1 MNFEDFQL
9 LEDRH
14 HEEYSSEM
22 MRIFRLKHTPKTITF
37 QVTEDCCLSCKYCL
51 GGETPILM
59 ADYTTKPIKD
69 IQINDEIIGFPE
81 FPEKGKQDKIIKTKV
96 LHIFKHKD
104 NVLKITLDN
113 DETILITEN
122 HKVLVRRNS
131 YMNHSCDFVPIGN
144 LKCEKGVR
152 VYPLAFKAARHEEF
166 IPTDNYKIG
175 YLVGMLKGDGSLKQY
190 ISKEG
195 YNVFKFRLAVKDIEI
210 INRVKSYLD
219 DFNFDTYLK
228 PFLVSKKESLYQQA
242 IFSNTEK
249 TYNHLVELYHEHFR
263 KNKTKDYFLGYLAG
277 FYDAEGSI
285 GESRT
290 IRITNT
296 DQEMIEEGIE
306 GLKLLDIN
314 YVIEKAG
321 LTINNKQKLNIRIDA
336 GRDSINS
343 FKFLSLIHNA
353 LPRKNINNFFNW
365 SPLKSLKIKS
375 VESLNE
381 PIDVYNLETDCH
393 TYIANGVAVHNCY
406 QHDKKKTHMTPEIGH
421 AAIDWLLAST
431 PENNPYINPEN
442 SPAIIIDFIGG
453 EPLMEID
460 LIEDLICYFKRR
472 TIELNHP
479 WAFRHRFSIC
489 SNGVLYFDPRVQS
502 LLQKYGNEISFSISI
517 DGTKELH
524 DACRIFP
531 DGRGSY
537 DIAVKGALHYQE
549 HYGHGAIGSK
559 MTLAPENIK
568 FTCSAVENL
577 LKLNYKSINLNCIFE
592 EGWTNKDASILYQQ
606 LKQIADFMIEKKLY
620 KDTTISMFSLRC
632 GHPLDEKDNE
642 NYCGGAGQG
651 GMMAINY
658 LGNIYPCLRYMES
671 SVGDNQPPMIIG
683 NIFEGIGTHLEE
695 QKRLKLLNAVTRRS
709 QSTDKCWTC
718 PIASNCGNCS
728 AYSYEKF
735 GTPDHRATFIC
746 PMHIARVLANVYYWN
761 RVFQQ
766 ENMKERF
773 KNYVP
778 KEWALD
784 IIDEN
789 EFNLLNKLSEVF

>member
-37 QVTEDCCLSCKYCL
+37 QVTEDCCLSC
-51 GGETPILM
+51 
-59 ADYTTKPIKD
+59 
-69 IQINDEIIGFPE
+69 
-81 FPEKGKQDKIIKTKV
+81 
-96 LHIFKHKD
+96 
-104 NVLKITLDN
+104 
-113 DETILITEN
+113 
-122 HKVLVRRNS
+122 
-131 YMNHSCDFVPIGN
+131 
-144 LKCEKGVR
+144 
-152 VYPLAFKAARHEEF
+152 
-166 IPTDNYKIG
+166 
-175 YLVGMLKGDGSLKQY
+175 
-190 ISKEG
+190 
-195 YNVFKFRLAVKDIEI
+195 
-210 INRVKSYLD
+210 
-219 DFNFDTYLK
+219 TY
-228 PFLVSKKESLYQQA
+228 
-242 IFSNTEK
+242 
-249 TYNHLVELYHEHFR
+249 
-263 KNKTKDYFLGYLAG
+263 
-277 FYDAEGSI
+277 
-285 GESRT
+285 
-290 IRITNT
+290 
-296 DQEMIEEGIE
+296 
-306 GLKLLDIN
+306 
-314 YVIEKAG
+314 
-321 LTINNKQKLNIRIDA
+321 
-336 GRDSINS
+336 
-343 FKFLSLIHNA
+343 
-353 LPRKNINNFFNW
+353 
-365 SPLKSLKIKS
+365 
-375 VESLNE
+375 
-381 PIDVYNLETDCH
+381 
-393 TYIANGVAVHNCY
+393 CY

-577 LKLNYKSINLNCIFE
+577 LKLNYKSINLNCVFE

-766 ENMKERF
+766 ENIKERF